1 MAGTVIGAG
10 LSVDGELTADEEVVV
25 HGTVR
30 GALTSSDAVTVGP
43 DGVVESDVTAE
54 SLSIAGRVTGNVS
67 AEERVDIQAGGRL
80 VGDVKASRLT
90 IADGASFKGN
100 VDMEV

>member
-10 LSVDGELTADEEVVV
+10 LTIEGDISGDEEVVIN
-25 HGTVR
+25 
-30 GALTSSDAVTVGP
+30 GALRGRLATSDAVTVG
-43 DGVVESDVTAE
+43 GTAVVGADITGKSLSVAGQVTGDVTA
-54 SLSIAGRVTGNVS
+54 S
-67 AEERVDIQAGGRL
+67 ERVDIQAGGKL
-80 VGDVKASRLT
+80 VGDIKAVRFT

>member
-10 LSVDGELTADEEVVV
+10 LTIEGDISGEEEIVINGILRGRLT
-25 HGTVR
+25 T
-30 GALTSSDAVTVGP
+30 TDAVTVG
-43 DGVVESDVTAE
+43 GSAVVGADITGESLSVAGQVTGDVTA
-54 SLSIAGRVTGNVS
+54 T
-67 AEERVDIQAGGRL
+67 ERVDIQAGGKL
-80 VGDVKASRLT
+80 VGDIKAARFT